1 MVAGTVTPCKTLAAG
16 LHMSAKQR
24 LEKEVLTQ
32 VEEQKIVEKPENKTT
47 EAKQD
52 KWDHEEV

>member
-1 MVAGTVTPCKTLAAG
+1 
-16 LHMSAKQR
+16 
-24 LEKEVLTQ
+24 VLTQ
-32 VEEQKIVEKPENKTT
+32 VEEQKIVEKPEKTT